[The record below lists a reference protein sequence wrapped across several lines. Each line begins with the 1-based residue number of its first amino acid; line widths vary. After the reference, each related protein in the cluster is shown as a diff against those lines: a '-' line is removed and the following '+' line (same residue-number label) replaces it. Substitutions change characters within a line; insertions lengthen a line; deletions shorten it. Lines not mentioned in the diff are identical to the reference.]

1 MTKNAIRTTTIATVL
16 TLLASSAA
24 WAGESA
30 TPSGA
35 QKPLYD
41 RLGGLLGITQVTDDF
56 IDRLVTNKT
65 LNANPAID
73 AGRKRSPAAYLKF
86 HVSTLLCQV
95 TGGPCKYTGRDM
107 KVSHARLNISETE
120 WGVMVAEFKK
130 SLARFKVP
138 ATEQQ
143 ELFDIVDK
151 TKGDIVMPAAATK

>member
-1 MTKNAIRTTTIATVL
+1 MTKNAIRATIAAVL
-16 TLLASSAA
+16 TFVGSSAA
-24 WAGESA
+24 LASESA
-30 TPSGA
+30 TPGDA

-73 AGRKRSPAAYLKF
+73 AGRKRSPASYLKF

-95 TGGPCKYTGRDM
+95 TGGPCKYTGREM
-107 KVSHARLNISETE
+107 KASHVHLNISEKE

-143 ELFDIVDK
+143 ELFDIVGK
-151 TKGDIVMPAAATK
+151 TKGDIVMPATAAK

>member
-1 MTKNAIRTTTIATVL
+1 MTKNSIRATIAAVL
-16 TLLASSAA
+16 IFVGGSGAVAS
-24 WAGESA
+24 ESA
-30 TPSGA
+30 VPGDA

-95 TGGPCKYTGRDM
+95 TGGPCKYTGREM
-107 KVSHARLNISETE
+107 KESHARLNISEKE

-138 ATEQQ
+138 AMEQQ
-143 ELFDIVDK
+143 ELFDIVGK
-151 TKGDIVMPAAATK
+151 TKVDIVTVAAK

>member
-1 MTKNAIRTTTIATVL
+1 MTRNAIIATIAAVL
-16 TLLASSAA
+16 IFVGNSAALASESAA
-24 WAGESA
+24 PGD
-30 TPSGA
+30 A

-95 TGGPCKYTGRDM
+95 TGGPCKYTGREM
-107 KVSHARLNISETE
+107 KASHVHLNISEKE

-138 ATEQQ
+138 AKEQQ
-143 ELFDIVDK
+143 ELFDIVGK
-151 TKGDIVMPAAATK
+151 TKGDIVMPATAAK

>member
-1 MTKNAIRTTTIATVL
+1 MSKNPVRATMAAVL
-16 TLLASSAA
+16 TFLGSSSAVA
-24 WAGESA
+24 SEPSA
-30 TPSGA
+30 PGA
-35 QKPLYD
+35 EQRPLYD
-41 RLGGLLGITQVTDDF
+41 RLGGLVGITQVTDDF

-86 HVSTLLCQV
+86 QVSALICQV
-95 TGGPCKYTGRDM
+95 TGGPCKYTGKEM
-107 KVSHARLNISETE
+107 KVAHVHLNITEKE

-143 ELFDIVDK
+143 ELFDIVGK
-151 TKGDIVMPAAATK
+151 TKGDIVMPATAAK